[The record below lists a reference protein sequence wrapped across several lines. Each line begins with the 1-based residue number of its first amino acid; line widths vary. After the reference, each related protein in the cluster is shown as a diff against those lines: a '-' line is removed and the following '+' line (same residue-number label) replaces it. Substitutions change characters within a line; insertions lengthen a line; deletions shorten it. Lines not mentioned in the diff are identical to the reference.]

1 MGREDSDNTVI
12 VLGPGG
18 HHLQREDVP
27 EEPWTRVDVRGR
39 AWGRA
44 EHRLPDQ
51 VGVCRA
57 PGGTSLRVRA
67 LHPNGNF
74 RKSS

>member
-1 MGREDSDNTVI
+1 MRLEDSDNTVV

-18 HHLQREDVP
+18 RHLQWEDVP

-44 EHRLPDQ
+44 EHGLPDQ
-51 VGVCRA
+51 VRVCRA
-57 PGGTSLRVRA
+57 PGGTSLRVQA

-74 RKSS
+74 GKSS